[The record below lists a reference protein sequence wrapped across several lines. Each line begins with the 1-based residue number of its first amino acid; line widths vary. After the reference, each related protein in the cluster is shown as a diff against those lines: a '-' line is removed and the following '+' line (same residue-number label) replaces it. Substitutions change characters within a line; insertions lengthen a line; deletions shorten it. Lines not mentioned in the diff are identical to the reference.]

1 MFKDA
6 IMFCYSRQSLVKM
19 TIPMPPPLTWHICQI
34 IVNSF
39 SLIVTTC
46 ALNQSRGHWMLI
58 YALNFAISIS
68 LKLKVKPKNA
78 PSFQTSMEKD
88 SSVALELICLTSNIK
103 KKVYMVL
110 DYFLSFLKKYGKNA
124 HNMFF

>member
-1 MFKDA
+1 
-6 IMFCYSRQSLVKM
+6 MFCYIRQSLVKM
-19 TIPMPPPLTWHICQI
+19 TIQVPPPLTTHICQI

-46 ALNQSRGHWMLI
+46 ALNQSKGHWLLI

-68 LKLKVKPKNA
+68 LKLKVELENT

-88 SSVALELICLTSNIK
+88 SSVALELICLAFNTR
-103 KKVYMVL
+103 KKVCMVL
-110 DYFLSFLKKYGKNA
+110 HSFFSFLKKHEKNV